1 MKPSRKIYKSG
12 ESKEDRKARLHQQKI
27 AAGAYREGENKEQR
41 KARLKREKGVVE
53 QTKKS
58 QSKTQPTPKPKNKPR
73 PVTNNTAQR
82 SIPPTIEKKIA
93 EQQSYPTEDISFVLG
108 NGTSRR
114 SIDPN
119 ELKLRGT
126 LYGCNALYRTC
137 SPHYLIAVDTKMVRE
152 ISNAGYQLK
161 NSTWS
166 NPNKYSRSIQGLNLF
181 NPNLGWSSGPTALNF
196 ASINGSK
203 IIYILG
209 FDYQGLG
216 KKHELVNNM
225 YAGTENY
232 KRESD
237 RATYF
242 GNWQRQT
249 SMVIKRNPSIRYI
262 RVVEDT
268 EYFTPENLVGL
279 PNLEHITIAKF
290 KKIFKLS

>member
-1 MKPSRKIYKSG
+1 MKPKRKVYIPG
-12 ESKEDRKARLHQQKI
+12 ETNEQRKTRLTSEKNAR
-27 AAGAYREGENKEQR
+27 GSYRDGETKEQR
-41 KARLKREKGVVE
+41 KKRIKTSKGEVY
-53 QTKKS
+53 
-58 QSKTQPTPKPKNKPR
+58 KPKQEKRKKEKLPPR
-73 PVTNNTAQR
+73 IVRSNSLQR
-82 SIPPTIEKKIA
+82 SIPPSIEKKIILQ
-93 EQQSYPTEDISFVLG
+93 EPFPTEDISFVLG

-114 SIDPN
+114 NIDPY

-126 LYGCNALYRTC
+126 LYGCNALYREC
-137 SPHYLIAVDTKMVRE
+137 SPHYLIAVDTKMIRE
-152 ISNAGYQLK
+152 ISNAGYQLN

-196 ASINGSK
+196 ASINGAK
-203 IIYILG
+203 TIYILG

-216 KKHELVNNM
+216 KRNELVNNI

-232 KRESD
+232 KREQD

-249 SMVIKRNPSIRYI
+249 SMVIKRNPHTRYI
-262 RVVEDT
+262 RVVESDD
-268 EYFTPENLVGL
+268 YFTPDNLVGL
-279 PNLEHITIAKF
+279 ENLEHITVAKF